1 MEKFEVVYYSLTG
14 NTRKVA
20 EAMADELGVTAK
32 NIRTLDT
39 VSQDAFIFLGSG
51 YYGAVLV
58 KDIADFIDRN
68 GLQGRKVALF
78 GTSGFGWEKELSI
91 MEKQI
96 SGKGDEVVGRFN
108 CFGRFAAVKRGHPDT
123 QELDQAKTFARS
135 IAQRV
140 IAAEPVPVTV

>member
-1 MEKFEVVYYSLTG
+1 MFEVIYYSLTG

-20 EAMADELGVTAK
+20 DAIADELGVEAR
-32 NIRTLDT
+32 NVRTVDT
-39 VSQDAFIFLGSG
+39 VSHDAFIFLGSG

-68 GLQGRKVALF
+68 RLQGRKVALF

-96 SGKGDEVVGRFN
+96 SGKGVEVVGRFN
-108 CFGRFAAVKRGHPDT
+108 CFGRFAAVKRGHPDAD
-123 QELDQAKTFARS
+123 ELEEAKSFARN
-135 IAQRV
+135 IARSLT
-140 IAAEPVPVTV
+140 AKEPVVIMA

>member
-1 MEKFEVVYYSLTG
+1 MFEVVYYSLTG

-20 EAMADELGVTAK
+20 DAIASELGVEAK
-32 NIRTLDT
+32 NIRTVDT
-39 VSQDAFIFLGSG
+39 VAQDAFIFLGSG

-91 MEKQI
+91 MERQI
-96 SGKGDEVVGRFN
+96 SGKGVKVVGRFN
-108 CFGRFAAVKRGHPDT
+108 CFGRFAAVKRGHPDAE
-123 QELDQAKTFARS
+123 ELEQARSFARNVARS
-135 IAQRV
+135 VAAQ
-140 IAAEPVPVTV
+140 EPLGVMA

>member
-1 MEKFEVVYYSLTG
+1 MFEVVYFSLTG

-20 EAMADELGVTAK
+20 EAIADELGVTAK
-32 NIRTLDT
+32 NIRTVDT
-39 VSQDAFIFLGSG
+39 VAQDAVIFLGSG

-68 GLQGRKVALF
+68 RLQGRKVALF

-96 SGKGDEVVGRFN
+96 TGKGVQVVGRFN
-108 CFGRFAAVKRGHPDT
+108 CFGRFAAVKRGHPDAD
-123 QELDQAKTFARS
+123 ELEQAKSFART
-135 IAQRV
+135 IAKSEHAC
-140 IAAEPVPVTV
+140 IPVGAKA